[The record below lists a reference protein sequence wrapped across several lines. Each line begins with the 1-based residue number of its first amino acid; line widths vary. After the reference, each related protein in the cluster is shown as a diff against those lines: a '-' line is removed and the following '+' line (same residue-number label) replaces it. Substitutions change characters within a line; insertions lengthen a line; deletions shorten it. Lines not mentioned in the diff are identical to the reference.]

1 MEGVGR
7 PLGIEGTEWIT
18 KGPKGAYACVIGDQ
32 LLLVMVVECIAV
44 E

>member
-7 PLGIEGTEWIT
+7 PLGIEGTERIT
-18 KGPKGAYACVIGDQ
+18 KGSNGAYACVIGDQ